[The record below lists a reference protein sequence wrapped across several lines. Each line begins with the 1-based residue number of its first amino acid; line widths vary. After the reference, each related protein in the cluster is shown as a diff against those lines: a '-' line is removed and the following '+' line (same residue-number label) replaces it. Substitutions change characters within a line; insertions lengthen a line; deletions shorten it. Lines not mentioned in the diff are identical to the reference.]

1 MLLII
6 DLFIKNKLLQGDKEL
21 ITMEDWVT
29 IKNLKKR
36 NPELGTRQ
44 IAKLLSLS
52 RNTVKKALQR
62 KEVPEYTRQKKI
74 SALEPFRDVISEMA
88 NVKHFKGS
96 RILNEVR
103 SKGYKGSQT
112 AFYDFL
118 SKVKISEQKHF
129 TPYETSPAEQAQF
142 DWSPYTILIGDELTK
157 IYLYSYINSFSRYQ
171 IFEASVSQN
180 QAAVF
185 EALENSIIESEG
197 ACLRVQTDNAKAF
210 VINASKN
217 NFQWNSRYLTLCAH
231 YGFSPSRSLPGHPWS
246 KGKVEKSFSFLET
259 HFIAGSSFE
268 DLPDLQNKLKDFQ
281 KDVNSR
287 VHSIT
292 KARPVDLFDKEKL
305 SLLTLP
311 EYRYVGVKEDTRKAS
326 YDCLISYNGS
336 RYSVPWVF
344 AGKFVW
350 IKISRGYYL
359 QIYSQSNKLITEHK
373 LSVKKGSNIIIQ
385 EHYKSYRDITESYET
400 LKEKFLENFPE
411 YSMFLEKLLAQKR
424 INAHRQ
430 LKQILYLSKLYSN
443 IDLTEALNKSMEYN
457 VFNHSFISGYME
469 KNHKQSFR
477 IEPIKTKTEIPK
489 GQVKREL
496 SQYKLF

>member
-1 MLLII
+1 
-6 DLFIKNKLLQGDKEL
+6 
-21 ITMEDWVT
+21 MEDWVT
-29 IKNLKKR
+29 IKNLKKH
-36 NPELGTRQ
+36 NPKLGTRQ
-44 IAKLLSLS
+44 IARLLGVS

-62 KEVPEYTRQKKI
+62 REVPEYKRQKKI
-74 SALEPFRDVISEMA
+74 SALEPFRDVISEMT

-129 TPYETSPAEQAQF
+129 TPYETAPGEQAQF
-142 DWSPYTILIGDELTK
+142 DWSPYTVLIGGELTK
-157 IYLYSYINSFSRYQ
+157 IYLCSYINSFSRYQ
-171 IFEASVSQN
+171 IFEVSLSQN
-180 QAAVF
+180 QAAVY
-185 EALENSIIESEG
+185 EALENSIIESGG

-231 YGFSPSRSLPGHPWS
+231 YGFTPTRSIPKHPWS
-246 KGKVEKSFSFLET
+246 KGKVEKPFSFVET

-268 DLPDLQNKLKDFQ
+268 DFLELQNKLKDFQ
-281 KDVNSR
+281 RDVNNR
-287 VHSIT
+287 VHSTIKT
-292 KARPVDLFDKEKL
+292 KPVELFNQEKL
-305 SLLTLP
+305 SLLDLP
-311 EYRYVGVKEDTRKAS
+311 EYRYVGVKEDTRKVS

-336 RYSVPWVF
+336 RYSVPWMF

-350 IKISRGYYL
+350 IKISKGYYL
-359 QIYSQSNKLITEHK
+359 QIYSQSNKLIAEHK
-373 LSVKKGSNIIIQ
+373 LSIKKGSTIIIQ
-385 EHYKSYRDITESYET
+385 EHYKSYKDITESFET
-400 LKEKFLENFPE
+400 LKEKFLESFPE

-424 INAHRQ
+424 QNAHRQ

-443 IDLTEALNKSMEYN
+443 VDFSEALNKSMEYN
-457 VFNHSFISGYME
+457 VFNHSFISGYLE

-477 IEPIKTKTEIPK
+477 IEPVKTKTELPK
-489 GQVKREL
+489 GDVKREL
-496 SQYKLF
+496 SQYKIFI